1 MAKKTVEAALK
12 VEKLKVEITKL
23 KETKKNI
30 DQKNKQL
37 KKLKKK
43 ETKTKK
49 SKVEKIEKKKTK
61 KKKVTQLTER
71 KTKEAKEK
79 EKQKAKEA
87 KEKEKQ
93 KAKEAR
99 EKEKQKAK
107 EAREKEKQK
116 AKEAREKAKE
126 AKEKAER
133 TLEEELQE
141 QLSPEEI
148 EGFQI
153 EKVNM
158 EKLTNKVCVILA
170 EKETTGMIQ
179 SELWK
184 KLKLSSRDG
193 SRLALK
199 LERMGTITREKIL
212 EKGRWTYKLIIK
224 KTPISTE
231 SIENAPCLT
240 CPVEQKCTLEGEVSP
255 RTCEWIEDWVTI
267 EIKKP
272 KTAQ

>member
-1 MAKKTVEAALK
+1 ME
-12 VEKLKVEITKL
+12 
-23 KETKKNI
+23 
-30 DQKNKQL
+30 QL
-37 KKLKKK
+37 KKVKKK
-43 ETKTKK
+43 ETKIKK
-49 SKVEKIEKKKTK
+49 PKIQKPDKAKTK
-61 KKKVTQLTER
+61 KK
-71 KTKEAKEK
+71 
-79 EKQKAKEA
+79 KAKEA
-87 KEKEKQ
+87 KEKEKKKSKEAKEKEKKKSKEAKEKEKK
-93 KAKEAR
+93 KAKEAK
-99 EKEKQKAK
+99 EKERK
-107 EAREKEKQK
+107 
-116 AKEAREKAKE
+116 KAKE

-133 TLEEELQE
+133 TLEEELEE
-141 QLSPEEI
+141 QLSPKEI

-231 SIENAPCLT
+231 SIVNAPCLT
-240 CPVEQKCTLEGEVSP
+240 CPVEQKCTLDGEVSP
-255 RTCEWIEDWVTI
+255 RTCQWIEDWVTI

-272 KTAQ
+272 KMVQ